1 MLKNKTMDQKQH
13 THSTLFRG
21 LADSALAVDLLF
33 HSRGISM
40 KMLAML
46 CFLALSSGTMAS
58 TTCKIGPYLKSHDGL
73 ERLNSLIDRSKS
85 LIISKLED
93 LGIEEDQV
101 QIKTILPKTVN
112 DSSTKMDIQ
121 IKSKSLTAEGAKMS
135 FAKVVRDDDCGLEI
149 SIDGGHLLNKESGK
163 NFGSLGR
170 VKEFV
175 RVN

>member
-1 MLKNKTMDQKQH
+1 VIKNKSIDQSQNRLLPIYNH
-13 THSTLFRG
+13 LGIRS
-21 LADSALAVDLLF
+21 LAVDLLIN
-33 HSRGISM
+33 SRGLSM
-40 KMLAML
+40 RMIAI
-46 CFLALSSGTMAS
+46 LSLVLMNVGAMAS
-58 TTCKIGPYLKSHDGL
+58 TSCKIGPYLKSQDGK
-73 ERLNSLIDRSKS
+73 ERLNSLIERSKS

-101 QIKTILPKTVN
+101 QIKTILPNSVN
-112 DSSTKMDIQ
+112 DSSKMDIQ
-121 IKSKSLTAEGAKMS
+121 IKSKTLTAEGSKMS
-135 FAKVVRDDDCGLEI
+135 FAKAIRDEDCGLEI